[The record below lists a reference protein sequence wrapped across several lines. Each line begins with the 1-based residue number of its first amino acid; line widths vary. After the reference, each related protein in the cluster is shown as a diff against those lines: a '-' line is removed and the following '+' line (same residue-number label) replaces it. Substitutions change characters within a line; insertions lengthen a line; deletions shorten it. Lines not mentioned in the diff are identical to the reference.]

1 MKHVFVAV
9 NEVALCVR
17 CRPRIGS
24 TAFASRNRVLP
35 THLPAVPP
43 HTHIMTSSMGTLTA
57 LRGNLMLKGGVVTP
71 ESAADKDI
79 IQSVGL

>member
-1 MKHVFVAV
+1 MNCLMREVQASDRVF
-9 NEVALCVR
+9 
-17 CRPRIGS
+17 RICQQKS
-24 TAFASRNRVLP
+24 VF

-43 HTHIMTSSMGTLTA
+43 THIMTSSMGTLTA
-57 LRGNLMLKGGVVTP
+57 LRGNLMLKDGVVTP